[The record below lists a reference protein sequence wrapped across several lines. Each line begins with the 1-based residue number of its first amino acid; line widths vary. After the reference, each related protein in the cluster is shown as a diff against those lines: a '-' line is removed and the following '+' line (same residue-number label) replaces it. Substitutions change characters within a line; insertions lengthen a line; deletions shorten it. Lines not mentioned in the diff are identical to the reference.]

1 MFLIPKS
8 GFWVNFLEKMTA
20 KSQFDC
26 AAKIKPGF
34 LKDFCFCCLTKLT
47 HSVNESPL
55 LDLRNQDSLSCK
67 LGSVGGRFLNS
78 SQEFIV
84 VVLVVIM
91 EHHAEQKLVIMT
103 NALNFFFLPSQKPNL
118 ILNVDGLIGVAFVD
132 MLRHC
137 GSFTR

>member
-20 KSQFDC
+20 KSQSDC
-26 AAKIKPGF
+26 AAKIEPGF

-55 LDLRNQDSLSCK
+55 LDLRNQGSLSCK

-84 VVLVVIM
+84 VVLVVIV
-91 EHHAEQKLVIMT
+91 EHH
-103 NALNFFFLPSQKPNL
+103 KPNL